1 MNYRLRQLLALTVI
15 GILLSGCGVYSAS
28 SGRVD
33 DSIRRVHIPFLENKT
48 SEPTIGIELTELII
62 SAIQED
68 NTLKVTSEDDASTEL
83 LGAITRYR
91 LKEAFT
97 TQDLQVDEYQVQIQ
111 VELTFQPR
119 NGESPLFKKKRIQ
132 GTGNYILDDPNGS
145 SEQTAREEAAAEI
158 VRGVLAAIVE
168 DW

>member
-1 MNYRLRQLLALTVI
+1 MNIRLRPLMTLIVVGVI
-15 GILLSGCGVYSAS
+15 ASGCGVYSAS

-33 DSIRRVHIPFLENKT
+33 DSIRSVHIPFLENKT

-68 NTLKVTSEDDASTEL
+68 NTLKVSAEEDATTEL
-83 LGAITRYR
+83 IGSITRYR

-111 VELTFQPR
+111 VELTFQPKS
-119 NGESPLFKKKRIQ
+119 GESPLFEKKRIQ

>member
-1 MNYRLRQLLALTVI
+1 MMTKLLTSSGLIVVM
-15 GILLSGCGVYSAS
+15 LLMAGCGVYSAS

-48 SEPTIGIELTELII
+48 SEPTIGIELTEMII
-62 SAIQED
+62 QAIQED
-68 NTLKVTSEDDASTEL
+68 NTLKVTAEDDASTEL
-83 LGAITRYR
+83 VGAITKYR

-97 TQDLQVDEYQVQIQ
+97 TGDLQVDEYQVQIQ

-119 NGESPLFKKKRIQ
+119 NGEAALFEKKRVS